1 MIDDPFQ
8 MQRELRYGSPVC
20 DQILTGRYFTIG
32 YSWYFRQAKWT
43 LEIINRE
50 RQLFPQLEKADRL
63 NNFRA
68 DLRLPGRF
76 RSSLDDFRG
85 SGYDRGH
92 LVPSANQNFGPLVN
106 SETFLLSNMSPQH
119 EDFNRKK
126 WGDLEDA
133 VRQLDAKDEIF
144 ETYVLTCPVFYFDR
158 PIETI
163 GAVKGVD
170 GTHGNNIPIPHAFIK
185 SVLAE
190 DKVGGLQLWTFEMEN
205 KELAGELGD
214 YLVPTYD
221 AEQLVGGRFWD
232 RVSGG
237 DLHERK
243 KAAGTIWTSTET
255 KAKPGGKTKVSGKS
269 APPAPDSAPIG

>member
-1 MIDDPFQ
+1 
-8 MQRELRYGSPVC
+8 MQRELRYGAPVC
-20 DQILTGRYFTIG
+20 DQVLTGRYFTIG

-50 RQLFPQLEKADRL
+50 RQLFPDLEKAERL
-63 NNFRA
+63 DNFRA
-68 DLRLPGRF
+68 DMRLPGRF
-76 RSSLDDFRG
+76 RSSLQDFKG
-85 SGYDRGH
+85 SGFDRGH

-126 WGDLEDA
+126 WADLEDA
-133 VRQLDAKDEIF
+133 VRLLDAEEDIF

-158 PIETI
+158 PIATI
-163 GAVKGVD
+163 GAITGPD
-170 GTHGNNIPIPHAFIK
+170 GTRGNNIPVPHAFIK

-190 DKVGGLQLWTFEMEN
+190 DKRGQLGLWTFEMEN
-205 KELAGELGD
+205 KALTGPLSD
-214 YLVPTYD
+214 YLVSTYD

-237 DLHERK
+237 DLHTQK
-243 KAAGTIWTSTET
+243 KTPRPMWNVAV
-255 KAKPGGKTKVSGKS
+255 KPPR
-269 APPAPDSAPIG
+269 PPKPPKPADPIV